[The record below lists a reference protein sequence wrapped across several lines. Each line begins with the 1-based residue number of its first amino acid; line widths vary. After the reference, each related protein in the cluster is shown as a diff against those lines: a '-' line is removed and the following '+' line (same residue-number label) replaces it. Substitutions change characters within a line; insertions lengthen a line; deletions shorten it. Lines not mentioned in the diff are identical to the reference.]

1 MLDPRTHAAK
11 TRFCCHLAQ
20 GVALSVERMISSSH
34 GLALRVNTRTP
45 LQLDRCRR
53 SKGRTRKP
61 TPGSNSKGSGVHIHP
76 RNWRSR
82 HIAARSSPAVCPK
95 STSLERISDPEL
107 FFDELAVLKVA
118 GVQIFQR
125 ACSADATMTG
135 S

>member
-1 MLDPRTHAAK
+1 MNPQRLHERFADSVRMNALLDPRTHAAK

-61 TPGSNSKGSGVHIHP
+61 TPGSNSKGSGVHIERLILIAPLPLAHMYASAP
-76 RNWRSR
+76 TDPYESRN
-82 HIAARSSPAVCPK
+82 
-95 STSLERISDPEL
+95 
-107 FFDELAVLKVA
+107 LA
-118 GVQIFQR
+118 
-125 ACSADATMTG
+125 G

>member
-61 TPGSNSKGSGVHIHP
+61 TPGSNSKGSGIHIHLDERPCPLAPMYASAPTDPYEP
-76 RNWRSR
+76 RN
-82 HIAARSSPAVCPK
+82 
-95 STSLERISDPEL
+95 
-107 FFDELAVLKVA
+107 LA
-118 GVQIFQR
+118 
-125 ACSADATMTG
+125 G